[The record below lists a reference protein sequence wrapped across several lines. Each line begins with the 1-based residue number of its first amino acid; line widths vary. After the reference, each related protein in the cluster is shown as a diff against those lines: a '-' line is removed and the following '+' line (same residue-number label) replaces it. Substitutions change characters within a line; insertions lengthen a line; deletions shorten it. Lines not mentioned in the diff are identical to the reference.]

1 MMAMALKVLVVDDNR
16 TLSSLIGRRIQKA
29 GYELVGPASNG
40 PEALIVAGENHPDV
54 VVLDYQL
61 PGMSG
66 EDVARDLRTAV
77 PGVKIIAFSG
87 VTISKPYWADGY
99 VPKTDMDDLEPL
111 IKELFDSS
119 E

>member
-1 MMAMALKVLVVDDNR
+1 MPVKVLLVEDNHALR
-16 TLSSLIGRRIQKA
+16 PVIARRIEAA
-29 GYELVGPASNG
+29 GFQVVGPASNG
-40 PEALIVAGENHPDV
+40 PEALLVAAEDQPDV

-66 EDVARDLRTAV
+66 DDVARDLRAAV

-87 VTISKPYWADGY
+87 VTISQPYWADGF
-99 VPKTDMDDLEPL
+99 VPKTDVDELEPL
-111 IKELFDSS
+111 IRQLMDSG

>member
-1 MMAMALKVLVVDDNR
+1 MNARVLVVDDNAD
-16 TLSSLIGRRIQKA
+16 LKALIVRRVEAA
-29 GYELVGPASNG
+29 GHEIVGTAGTG
-40 PEALIVAGENHPDV
+40 PEALAVASDGRPDV

-66 EDVARDLRTAV
+66 EDVARELRVTL

-87 VTISKPYWADGY
+87 VAISKPYWADGF
-99 VPKTDMDDLEPL
+99 VPKTDVSALEPL
-111 IKELFDSS
+111 IQELVDP

>member
-1 MMAMALKVLVVDDNR
+1 MALKVLLVEDNR
-16 TLSSLIGRRIQKA
+16 DLRPVIARRLQAA

-40 PEALIVAGENHPDV
+40 PEALIVAAEDHPDV

-66 EDVARDLRTAV
+66 EDVARDLRAAV

-87 VTISKPYWADGY
+87 VTISKPYWADGF
-99 VPKTDMDDLEPL
+99 VPKTDVDQLEPL
-111 IKELFDSS
+111 IQQLFDAN